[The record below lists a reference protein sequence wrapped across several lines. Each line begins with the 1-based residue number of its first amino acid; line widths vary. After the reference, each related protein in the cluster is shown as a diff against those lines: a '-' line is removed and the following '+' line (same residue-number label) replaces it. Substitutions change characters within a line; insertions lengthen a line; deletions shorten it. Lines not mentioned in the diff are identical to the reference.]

1 MSTEDLSFGFED
13 KGNFNKAKEV
23 VDASGIKHTHS
34 SNFGIHYIHFDSK
47 KDMNAAL
54 KLVRPVIDKSK
65 EHEWGKVMEN
75 REALKSMLNN
85 LINDKVEEA
94 TLDFHNYLTTQVK
107 LVTEMAAG
115 RDFSSGWMKSREAR
129 ELVNAFKAGHETY
142 EFKNGRT
149 FKAVKAVPAQK
160 LEAGMIVLGNYNSTN
175 QGANIYEIKGFT
187 GDEKKYGEGG
197 VKFKTTAELLK
208 HYEVS
213 SLKALYAKQ
222 DEQDHGMHSY
232 LYCKDLEDN
241 DEGPWFYLNQSGRW
255 CYGSGAE
262 PLSFTLVE
270 EVK

>member
-1 MSTEDLSFGFED
+1 MD
-13 KGNFNKAKEV
+13 
-23 VDASGIKHTHS
+23 
-34 SNFGIHYIHFDSK
+34 
-47 KDMNAAL
+47 
-54 KLVRPVIDKSK
+54 
-65 EHEWGKVMEN
+65 N

-85 LINDKVEEA
+85 LINDKPEEA
-94 TLDFHNYLTTQVK
+94 TLDLHNYLTTQVK